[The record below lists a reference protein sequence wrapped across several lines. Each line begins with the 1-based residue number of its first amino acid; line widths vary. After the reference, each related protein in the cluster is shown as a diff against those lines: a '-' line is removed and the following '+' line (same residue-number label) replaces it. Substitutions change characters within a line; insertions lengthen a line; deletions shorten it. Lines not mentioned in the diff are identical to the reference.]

1 MGNNRNGSRKRIE
14 MICKSKQIDENEV
27 YSKAKKLLE
36 IYRDVCWETSE
47 YADQVKEDLMVDYG
61 YMSGDLD
68 TALVYLEHFAP
79 DEKKDRFA
87 AKIQSLFDVKWMVEI
102 VDSAMIKVRE
112 FPLNGDLY
120 SQILSLY
127 YLGRFQYTEA
137 EMMEELCLERS
148 SYYRRKK
155 EAVMVFGLTIWGGA
169 LDDFRQIM
177 IGNEPKQ
184 MLIYDVYHG
193 AQPL

>member
-1 MGNNRNGSRKRIE
+1 
-14 MICKSKQIDENEV
+14 MICKSKKIDENEV
-27 YSKAKKLLE
+27 YNKAKKLLE

-47 YADQVKEDLMVDYG
+47 YADQVRENLMVDYG

-68 TALVYLEHFAP
+68 TALV
-79 DEKKDRFA
+79 
-87 AKIQSLFDVKWMVEI
+87 
-102 VDSAMIKVRE
+102 
-112 FPLNGDLY
+112 
-120 SQILSLY
+120 
-127 YLGRFQYTEA
+127 QYTEA

-177 IGNEPKQ
+177 IVNEPTQ
-184 MLIYDVYHG
+184 MSIYDVYHRP
-193 AQPL
+193 QYL

>member
-1 MGNNRNGSRKRIE
+1 
-14 MICKSKQIDENEV
+14 MICKSKKIDENEV
-27 YSKAKKLLE
+27 YNKAKKLLE

-47 YADQVKEDLMVDYG
+47 YADQVRENLMVDYG

-68 TALVYLEHFAP
+68 TALVYLENFAP
-79 DEKKDRFA
+79 DEKKERFA
-87 AKIQSLFDVKWMVEI
+87 ARIQSLFDVKWMVEI
-102 VDSAMIKVRE
+102 VDSAMIK
-112 FPLNGDLY
+112 
-120 SQILSLY
+120 Y

-177 IGNEPKQ
+177 IVNEPTQ
-184 MLIYDVYHG
+184 MSIYDVYHRP
-193 AQPL
+193 QYL